1 MTKYALVGDVGGT
14 NARLALCDIAS
25 GEISQA
31 KTYSGLDYPSLEAVI
46 RVYLEEHKVEVKD
59 GCIAIA
65 CPITGDWVAMTNHTW
80 AFSIAEMKKNLG
92 FSHLEIINDFT
103 AVSMAIPMLKKEHL
117 QGACLSGVVVM
128 PPGIYSVR
136 KNYFDFSGAVEE

>member
-31 KTYSGLDYPSLEAVI
+31 KTYSGLDYPSLEAVV
-46 RVYLEEHKVEVKD
+46 RVYLDEHSVSVED

-80 AFSIAEMKKNLG
+80 AFSIAEMKKIWA
-92 FSHLEIINDFT
+92 SVIWKS
-103 AVSMAIPMLKKEHL
+103 SMI
-117 QGACLSGVVVM
+117 S
-128 PPGIYSVR
+128 PPCRWRSR
-136 KNYFDFSGAVEE
+136 C

>member
-46 RVYLEEHKVEVKD
+46 RVYLEEHKVEVK
-59 GCIAIA
+59 
-65 CPITGDWVAMTNHTW
+65 
-80 AFSIAEMKKNLG
+80 
-92 FSHLEIINDFT
+92 
-103 AVSMAIPMLKKEHL
+103 AVSYTHL
-117 QGACLSGVVVM
+117 TLPTTRHQCRSRWS
-128 PPGIYSVR
+128 PYH
-136 KNYFDFSGAVEE
+136 

>member
-14 NARLALCDIAS
+14 NARLALCDIDT

-31 KTYSGLDYPSLEAVI
+31 KAYSGLDFPSLEAVV
-46 RVYLEEHKVEVKD
+46 RVYLDEHKVSVED

-80 AFSIAEMKKNLG
+80 AF
-92 FSHLEIINDFT
+92 
-103 AVSMAIPMLKKEHL
+103 
-117 QGACLSGVVVM
+117 
-128 PPGIYSVR
+128 
-136 KNYFDFSGAVEE
+136 

>member
-65 CPITGDWVAMTNHTW
+65 CPITGDWG
-80 AFSIAEMKKNLG
+80 K
-92 FSHLEIINDFT
+92 T
-103 AVSMAIPMLKKEHL
+103 AVLPSLAQLPVTGW
-117 QGACLSGVVVM
+117 Q
-128 PPGIYSVR
+128 
-136 KNYFDFSGAVEE
+136 

>member
-31 KTYSGLDYPSLEAVI
+31 KPIPGWITLVWKPWCACTD
-46 RVYLEEHKVEVKD
+46 EHSVSVED

-65 CPITGDWVAMTNHTW
+65 CPITGDWVAMTSHTR
-80 AFSIAEMKKNLG
+80 AFSIAEMKK
-92 FSHLEIINDFT
+92 
-103 AVSMAIPMLKKEHL
+103 
-117 QGACLSGVVVM
+117 SGL
-128 PPGIYSVR
+128 
-136 KNYFDFSGAVEE
+136 